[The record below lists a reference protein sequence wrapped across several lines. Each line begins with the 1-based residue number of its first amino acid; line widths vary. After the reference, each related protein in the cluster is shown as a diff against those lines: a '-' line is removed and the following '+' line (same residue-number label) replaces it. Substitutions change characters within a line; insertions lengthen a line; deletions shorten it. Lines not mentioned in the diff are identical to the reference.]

1 MNFLFNELQNL
12 QAIEGKTLDTV
23 IYQIWRNRAN
33 PAQPFDF
40 IDKIE
45 LILKDGPSVMLG
57 VSEEALGITVN
68 QQGDD
73 TEKLKQDLLS
83 EFNGRITMHVVPMNA
98 TELWNP
104 AIYQVIAN
112 VKLEKLSN
120 GTYSNEAILLE
131 FANRYFIEIRYHDD
145 GLIAELYEDV

>member
-1 MNFLFNELQNL
+1 MNFLFNELQHL
-12 QAIEGKTLDTV
+12 QAIEGKTLNTV

-33 PAQPFDF
+33 PAHPFDF

-45 LILKDGPSVMLG
+45 LIFNDGPSVMLG

-73 TEKLKQDLLS
+73 TEKRKNDLLK
-83 EFNGRITMHVVPMNA
+83 EFQGRITMHVVPMNN
-98 TELWNP
+98 TELWSP
-104 AIYQVIAN
+104 TIQQLIEH

-120 GTYSNEAILLE
+120 GTYSNEAVLLE
-131 FANRYFIEIRYHDD
+131 FQNHYFIEIRYHDD
-145 GLIAELYEDV
+145 GLIAEFYEDV

>member
-1 MNFLFNELQNL
+1 MNFLFNELQHL
-12 QAIEGKTLDTV
+12 QAIEGKTLNTV

-33 PAQPFDF
+33 PAHPFDF

-45 LILKDGPSVMLG
+45 LIFNDGPSVMLG

-73 TEKLKQDLLS
+73 TEKRKNDLLK
-83 EFNGRITMHVVPMNA
+83 EFQGRITMHVVPMNT
-98 TELWNP
+98 TELWSP
-104 AIYQVIAN
+104 TIQQLIEH

-120 GTYSNEAILLE
+120 GTYSNEAVLLE
-131 FANRYFIEIRYHDD
+131 FQNHYFIEIRYHDD
-145 GLIAELYEDV
+145 GLIAEFYEDV